1 MAEKEPN
8 AFQEGEAPLSA
19 WPKFRENL
27 IGLTDVT
34 RSHFEKLVQA
44 RPCPPWRPRPPWRS
58 LSEARVSA
66 YERRQTQ
73 ECTVLCRH
81 PLSGTGTIRLASST
95 LPRRSS
101 EGREAR
107 CAPR

>member
-44 RPCPPWRPRPPWRS
+44 RAARRGTRACPGARP
-58 LSEARVSA
+58 A
-66 YERRQTQ
+66 
-73 ECTVLCRH
+73 
-81 PLSGTGTIRLASST
+81 
-95 LPRRSS
+95 
-101 EGREAR
+101 
-107 CAPR
+107 